1 MERSE
6 FPLKSMTALS
16 VSLIFLILV
25 LSLLTVDMLGCVAI
39 DEVNRVDV
47 LSRQNENRSFEPIEI
62 TIRRD

>member
-1 MERSE
+1 
-6 FPLKSMTALS
+6 MTALS